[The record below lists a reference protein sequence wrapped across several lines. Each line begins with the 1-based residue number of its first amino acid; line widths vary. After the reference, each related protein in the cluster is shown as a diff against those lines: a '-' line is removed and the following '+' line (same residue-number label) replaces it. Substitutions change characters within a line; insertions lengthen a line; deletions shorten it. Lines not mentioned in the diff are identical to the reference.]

1 MEGIRPNQWIENL
14 LYLAKS
20 YLAVKNKDEA
30 LKYLKIAAQLEPSDN
45 ADKEAKTEVTAL
57 LQKHS
62 K

>member
-1 MEGIRPNQWIENL
+1 MEGIRPSQWIENL

-20 YLAVKNKDEA
+20 YLAIKNKVEA
-30 LKYLKIAAQLEPSDN
+30 LKYLEIAGRIDPSDN
-45 ADKEAKTEVTAL
+45 ADKEAKVEVAAL